1 VTQLQ
6 SRSGEPD
13 DTGDAAGSRWRPR
26 VALVLA
32 TSAGGIGAHVADLA
46 RRLAAE
52 GAAVTVCGPAATN
65 ERFGFDT
72 IAPAPPQVPHGAAD
86 AGRVRFLPVE
96 ISMGT
101 HPSDTRAVAALRRM
115 LAHAQPDVVHAHGLR
130 AGLVAALARRARAA
144 RAPLVVTLHNAVL
157 ARGLRGGASRL
168 AERIV
173 ARSADVVL
181 GASADLVARAREAGA
196 ADARLAPVAAPPLPP
211 PRRTRAA
218 VRAELGVPAD
228 APLLL
233 SVGRLHPQK
242 GYDVLVSAAARWR
255 DRLPRPAVVIAGDG
269 PSYLG
274 LAARIS
280 AVRAPVT
287 LLGHRDDVSDLLTA
301 ADLAVVTSV
310 WEARQLFAQEAL
322 RAGVPLV
329 ATAVGGIPDLVGDA
343 AVLVPAGDV
352 DAVDRA
358 VRRLLDDPPALERY
372 AVLGQARAGTWPTVE
387 QTLAQVRGVYEEL
400 VHGQPGERA

>member
-1 VTQLQ
+1 
-6 SRSGEPD
+6 
-13 DTGDAAGSRWRPR
+13 
-26 VALVLA
+26 
-32 TSAGGIGAHVADLA
+32 
-46 RRLAAE
+46 
-52 GAAVTVCGPAATN
+52 
-65 ERFGFDT
+65 
-72 IAPAPPQVPHGAAD
+72 
-86 AGRVRFLPVE
+86 
-96 ISMGT
+96 
-101 HPSDTRAVAALRRM
+101 
-115 LAHAQPDVVHAHGLR
+115 
-130 AGLVAALARRARAA
+130 
-144 RAPLVVTLHNAVL
+144 
-157 ARGLRGGASRL
+157 
-168 AERIV
+168 
-173 ARSADVVL
+173 
-181 GASADLVARAREAGA
+181 
-196 ADARLAPVAAPPLPP
+196 
-211 PRRTRAA
+211 